1 MPAEVRMNRVVGVVP
16 KECRGRIVFQDHHIQ
31 YQPVVMFV
39 MRVKPRRAA
48 SRHTLLTHKSLRFLH
63 SANETMDE
71 TSCLA

>member
-1 MPAEVRMNRVVGVVP
+1 MNRMVAVVP
-16 KECRGRIVFQDHHIQ
+16 KERRGRIVLQDHHIQ
-31 YQPVVMFV
+31 YQPVV